1 MTTLHDDAAAK
12 TAAEARAEECA
23 ADRPRAFEEA
33 RAEEAAASETT
44 SRCAVPLKAPEGAAA
59 RERADVKAEAPAPEA
74 ESLHDPE
81 PVDLPP
87 DEEEL
92 EDERRRARRE
102 RFLDRFREPRAYT
115 ATRLSF
121 FFGGFLLALWATLVP
136 YVRQALDLDEAH
148 MGWLLLCLGLGSLT
162 TMPFTGAI
170 VGRWGC
176 RKTLRWSI
184 PIAAALCML
193 LASPFSPY
201 ATAAT
206 LALFGAAFGV
216 IDVAMSVHSVEVEKR
231 AKKALLSGFYAFYP
245 IGGVAGS
252 LVMSLFL
259 HAGLPITSA
268 VILLASL
275 ASIVW
280 IGVGDWVL
288 AGAGREAQGSSK
300 IAIPRGIVVV
310 FGAVTFVLYLADGA
324 ILDWGGLLL
333 TREQGAAMENAGM
346 GYALFSVA
354 MTIMRLVG
362 NRAVALLGPRL
373 TVLVGSVVGAAAFG
387 CAVLFNNAYVSCA
400 AFFIVGIGAANI
412 TPVTFSEAGRQ
423 KRMPM
428 NAALAAV
435 STVGY
440 SGILVGPALIGAIA
454 HATSL
459 HAAFLF
465 VAALLVATA
474 LCSAFY
480 PKKEAG

>member
-1 MTTLHDDAAAK
+1 MTMLRSDRARNADASDACVHPREASALR
-12 TAAEARAEECA
+12 AAEDLRLET
-23 ADRPRAFEEA
+23 
-33 RAEEAAASETT
+33 AAASETT
-44 SRCAVPLKAPEGAAA
+44 NRCAEGEPEMA
-59 RERADVKAEAPAPEA
+59 V
-74 ESLHDPE
+74 PE

-87 DEEEL
+87 DEEEM
-92 EDERRRARRE
+92 EDARRRERRQ

-121 FFGGFLLALWATLVP
+121 FLGGFFFALWATLVP
-136 YVRQALDLDEAH
+136 YVRQSLNLDEAH

-162 TMPFTGAI
+162 TMPFSGAI

-176 RKTLRWSI
+176 RKTLRWAI
-184 PIAAALCML
+184 PIAASLCML
-193 LASPFSPY
+193 LSAPFSVY
-201 ATAAT
+201 ATAVF
-206 LALFGAAFGV
+206 LLLFGASVGI

-231 AKKALLSGFYAFYP
+231 SKKAILSGFYAFYP

-252 LVMSLFL
+252 LIMTLFL
-259 HAGLPITSA
+259 HAGLPIETA

-275 ASIVW
+275 ASLVW
-280 IGVGDWVL
+280 IGLGDWVL
-288 AGAGREAQGSSK
+288 AGAGREAKGSSK
-300 IAIPRGIVVV
+300 IAIPRGIVII
-310 FGAVTFVLYLADGA
+310 FGAVTFVLYLAEGA

-354 MTIMRLVG
+354 MTIMRLIG
-362 NRAVALLGPRL
+362 GRAVNLLGPRR
-373 TVLVGSVVGAAAFG
+373 TVLAGSALAAAAFG
-387 CAVLFNNAYVSCA
+387 CAVAFNNAYVTCA
-400 AFFIVGIGAANI
+400 AFFVVGIGAANI
-412 TPVTFSEAGRQ
+412 TPVTFSETGRQ

-428 NAALAAV
+428 STALAAV

-459 HAAFLF
+459 HAAFIF

-474 LCSAFY
+474 ACSAFY
-480 PKKEAG
+480 PKKQ